1 MEERWIRGLD
11 PWTGVPVCPRS
22 GSHART
28 FQREDPAFPLDF
40 LPQLSWTPH
49 SQDELSCSMSWDIP
63 DLGMELRASQISLC
77 HLPAIPRN
85 LQKGRTGFFGIF
97 LLLPECSMAPSR
109 SGSQI
114 PVGKRARMGS
124 SSRIPPAGL
133 NSGISGHTKAWKRQI
148 FHAFVQAPFEPV
160 PCCRFFIP
168 TEHPQFPKIAQF
180 PARPTAWD
188 GISVPNSS
196 LLSPLDSAS
205 GGIAD
210 GFRAELPEP
219 FGAAGRAFSI
229 KEKRQRPKKKSPNP
243 PWSGLKA
250 WEERSRDWEGGIF
263 PKEG

>member
-1 MEERWIRGLD
+1 MEERWIQGLD
-11 PWTGVPVCPRS
+11 PWTGCPSVAPIRQPRPGHS
-22 GSHART
+22 RGKIPFSHWISCPSSAGHHIPRT
-28 FQREDPAFPLDF
+28 G
-40 LPQLSWTPH
+40 
-49 SQDELSCSMSWDIP
+49 DIP
-63 DLGMELRASQISLC
+63 GTELRASQISLC
-77 HLPAIPRN
+77 HLPAIPRD
-85 LQKGRTGFFGIF
+85 LQQGRTGFFGI
-97 LLLPECSMAPSR
+97 PEYSMAPSR
-109 SGSQI
+109 AGSQI
-114 PVGKRARMGS
+114 PMLKRARMGS
-124 SSRIPPAGL
+124 SPRIPPAGL
-133 NSGISGHTKAWKRQI
+133 GSRISGHTKAWKRQI

-188 GISVPNSS
+188 GISVPDSS

-229 KEKRQRPKKKSPNP
+229 KEKRQRPTKKKSPNP
-243 PWSGLKA
+243 LRSGLKA